1 MGAARP
7 QHNHC
12 ELPVETLGQPRTRES
27 VVEYINLRSKL
38 PADYYSLRTTYG
50 QSPFSEAEE
59 MELAVELLEVTTE
72 AELEQFLGN
81 LFKKAWRGIKAIG
94 SSVTRPLGGVLKTV
108 AKTALPFVAT
118 AAGTFFGGPAGGA
131 IAGKLGS
138 LVSQALEAEAAG
150 MNAADRDLEKC
161 RQFVRMAGK
170 AARAAALTPAG
181 TNPIAVAQKVLADSA
196 QEKRTKPPPITR
208 RTGRGAKTEAAPSP
222 LISIPAR
229 TMQTGRRR
237 AESGIAVANERPCSR
252 CGQPY
257 SICKCTTIN
266 RTGRWMRHGRSIVI
280 VNC

>member
-7 QHNHC
+7 QYNHC
-12 ELPVETLGQPRTRES
+12 ELPVETVAQPRTRES
-27 VVEYINLRSKL
+27 VVDYLNLRSNL
-38 PADYYSLRTTYG
+38 PAGYYSLRRTHG

-81 LFKKAWRGIKAIG
+81 LFRKAWRGIKAVG
-94 SSVTRPLGGVLKTV
+94 SSVIRPLGGVLKTV

-118 AAGTFFGGPAGGA
+118 TAGTFFGGPAGGA
-131 IAGKLGS
+131 LAGKLGS

-150 MNAADRDLEKC
+150 MSAADRDLEKC

-181 TNPIAVAQKVLADSA
+181 TKPIAVARKVLADSA
-196 QEKRTKPPPITR
+196 QEKLTKPPPISSR
-208 RTGRGAKTEAAPSP
+208 AGRGAKTATSPSP
-222 LISIPAR
+222 PISIPAR
-229 TMQTGRRR
+229 TMPTGQRK
-237 AESGIAVANERPCSR
+237 AESGIGVANERLCSS

-266 RTGRWMRHGRSIVI
+266 HTGRWMRHGRSIVI

>member
-7 QHNHC
+7 QPNHC
-12 ELPVETLGQPRTRES
+12 ELPVETLAQPRTRES
-27 VVEYINLRSKL
+27 VVNYVNLRSKL
-38 PADYYSLRTTYG
+38 PADYHSLRRVYG
-50 QSPFSEAEE
+50 QSPFSEAKE

-81 LFKKAWRGIKAIG
+81 LFKKAWRGIKAVG
-94 SSVTRPLGGVLKTV
+94 SSVIRPLGGVLKTV

-138 LVSQALEAEAAG
+138 LVSQALEAEAVG
-150 MNAADRDLEKC
+150 MSAADRDLEKC

-181 TNPIAVAQKVLADSA
+181 TNPIAVAQKVLGDLA
-196 QEKRTKPPPITR
+196 QEKLAKQPPITSR
-208 RTGRGAKTEAAPSP
+208 AGRGAKTAAAPSP
-222 LISIPAR
+222 PISISAR
-229 TMQTGRRR
+229 TIQTGRQK
-237 AESGIAVANERPCSR
+237 AESGIAVANERPCSS
-252 CGQPY
+252 CGHPS
-257 SICKCTTIN
+257 SICKCSMNN